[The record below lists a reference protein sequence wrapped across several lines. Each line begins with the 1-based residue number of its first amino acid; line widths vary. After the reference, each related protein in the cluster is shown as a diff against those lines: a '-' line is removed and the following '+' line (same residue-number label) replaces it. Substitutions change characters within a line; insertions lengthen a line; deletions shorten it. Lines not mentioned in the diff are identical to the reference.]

1 MQYKLKHRLSAA
13 LMAGAMCC
21 TMIPAA
27 SADEIA
33 TPETVDTAVPE
44 VTDSVT
50 PALSQITENLY
61 NDLPD
66 APTGSYIGSM
76 GLPVATGETKI
87 SISSWVSD
95 LYDGVDAHM
104 DADALSEDETTII
117 VGKGSDFD
125 YAVVPLLVQTEYPA
139 DGATSEIILPD
150 GVELLSYASTDYDL
164 IPADEVEQT
173 KILHQT
179 YAEQSAAATG
189 LYVKTSSDFTAQFIY
204 TAPDGEQLQKSLHV
218 QLSDEAAPTQL
229 YADNGIATLAA
240 GPTPPYATGKITS
253 IAKEGGT
260 WLIWFNGQEAY
271 CCSHGL
277 NGQPKGCPTYSF
289 SHVSRLE
296 PGQYTPGNH
305 YANQV
310 NIWGGLGQLSLDML
324 DDRPVVASL
333 EDDPEVCEEQPDIL
347 GSLYDETQQW
357 IMENYPDSY
366 AAQTY
371 IAAAEELVNGTDAQ
385 SGENGY
391 YTYIYNPPA
400 GYAWQVVALVGEEIA
415 GGTEIPD
422 VPSVPEPKYYS
433 AAWTAPAQSASGSF
447 DLTFTVNTDK
457 YQLNTLEKV
466 DGAVITVTPSRT
478 GGSVDGGSWQMTP
491 AGAQTI
497 TTSGHTQDDSFHVN
511 GGDGS
516 ATWTVHYEVSK
527 TSTSTLSGQE
537 GPFTSQAEADAAAE
551 TAKNAAIGQLQNEA
565 QGMVDAAIASARA
578 QLANI
583 TFNYDEITIPH
594 GFDSTPGA
602 LGSHQTITVPANS
615 SNDYQMKNDEWSV
628 KVSIDKIDS
637 ETKQRIKSDTEFK
650 IFEWDAVRQCYIP
663 AGGYNQYKVEHQADG
678 TYKVI
683 NHSDYAGG
691 SDDLFYTQRNE
702 GKFVIVESRAPSGYY
717 GDWTD
722 VTKPGTAGSVLGK
735 RAYAFEITKALDGQT
750 IWLGNADY
758 NADITTAN
766 SGGTLIDTG
775 EGIVTITFGSRNADK
790 TYTTDPTGIAS
801 NEDSYTMHAD
811 VDTMQNDHALGSIT
825 LSKVDLDAARYLA
838 AGSNGDSTLEG
849 AVYDLYAAEDIYHPD
864 GVSGIVDYSKIT
876 DASGT
881 PIWHTTV
888 LTNGAWKSDYLPVL
902 KKDHLVASTAIKD
915 GKLAF
920 SNLYLGRY
928 YLVERTTGIVIPV
941 DSNGQYYLS
950 GKYPLLNK
958 KLEPT
963 GSYAALAGSGTEYT
977 DYVYRNQYSAVA
989 ESRALDGSKTYDGYY
1004 LSFAKGYLCDE
1015 VNHYQ
1020 SLTYADESTYVVRA
1034 EDQTQD
1040 EVLKSGFSLQKLVS
1054 TTGQPSP
1061 AIKLGG
1067 AGFKVYRVSL
1077 LSKAD
1082 QFTKNADG
1090 SYDAASILDAYRKS
1104 SYDQDTLKFDFSSEE
1119 QAIATMYESDT
1130 TSVTRYNATLT
1141 ADSDFANGQGLGWV
1155 PTNNSQEYRLSEIF
1169 TNEEGILRVQGLPN
1183 GQYIVVETTVPK
1195 DVFQAEPF
1203 LVTVN
1208 ASSPQSSFTM
1218 PAGSITTPS
1227 GSYMT
1232 YNILDE
1238 ELEGYLQLVK
1248 IDIETGKPVKIV
1260 DTTFNLYYIAE
1271 DGRETLVEMN
1281 DPKSGNAWAKT
1292 STFYT
1297 DSNGEMKT
1305 PEKLPLG
1312 KYRIVEVEG
1321 PHGYFNDRQYNVV
1334 FELTSDRVYQ
1344 VSGGSAD
1351 GMDDYVITESYYN
1364 HETLGQ
1370 IKIRKIGNVLTGYEN
1385 GQFVYE
1391 SDNLA
1396 NATYEIHAQGDIP
1409 TPDNQGT
1416 LWYADGDLVATV
1428 TTAEDG
1434 QVDEVRFSPTRTT
1447 ATYDFLK
1454 VTHDGTKGEVTITL
1468 PLGTYTISEVQAP
1481 YGFVHTDH
1489 TYTVVL
1495 DWDNQYNDLVLA
1507 KAVTD
1512 HTQDGDVIYDYS
1524 IINVGNASAEQME
1537 KQILVF
1543 ENARVLPVV
1552 EEGKVGVG
1560 LYKLDRDTCDLT
1572 DEAPYSDGC
1581 KTRASL
1587 LNGGSNRADIPADA
1601 KMVAGSIYELYTAD
1615 DIYSISGELLAAAD
1629 TLLGTATTDQ
1639 NGLAYF
1645 DVDVPLRGEHY
1656 GSSDAHDWTTNS
1668 GRYYL
1673 REISVPDG
1681 YLIEQ
1686 SVIPVEFTYENQ
1698 FIAWQIVDCLHS
1710 DKQTT
1715 VEIDKRAF
1723 ASDSDT
1729 TFALPGAT
1737 LTVTDW
1743 NGNVVDSWESSDTA
1757 HVIRGL
1763 HLSHDFAGNRDTTK
1777 IYTLSETRPADGYTT
1792 ARSIQFRLEQATGDN
1807 SYLQETTV
1815 WVLHESEDA
1824 EYQSGSIIS
1833 PTAFSDDSVATI
1845 PAKLRAFW
1853 DKLLGKNPDADGVV
1867 IANWYCV
1874 NGMLVVNFTDA
1885 ANDRAIAKCLRESD
1899 FSDLTFDKVYLT
1911 GAAAPAFFADKQ
1923 VADKPTDAE
1932 ITYSASWIL
1941 LKDSDGFSQTVTMLD
1956 APTRVKISKADITTH
1971 EEIPGATLR
1980 VLDKNG
1986 NVVDEW
1992 VSENTPHYIEA
2003 VLVAGETYTLEE
2015 TLVPDNSGYVPA
2027 NAVQFTVEDDGE
2039 VQHVFMQDDYTKVQI
2054 SKTDIATGKEISGA
2068 KLKITDADGKIVA
2081 EWVTDGAPH
2090 YMERI
2095 PMGTYTLTETM
2106 APTEQGYV
2114 RAESVTFEV
2123 GPTGDIQRVEMKD
2136 DFTKVEISK
2145 ADMTDGRELP
2155 GAKLKITDASGNTI
2169 AEWETNGQPHRI
2181 ERLKP
2186 GEYTLTETAAPAGYL
2201 LSEEV
2206 HFTVQETG
2214 EIQKVTM
2221 YDAPAHALILTK
2233 RDIATNA
2240 KLTDARLTIRD
2251 AYGTTIDR
2259 WTTTDGDHAIRV
2271 LPERSAAKDPHK
2283 NLLLLSDDT
2292 SEHVYTMVEELAP
2305 NGYLVAESITFK
2317 VMQMNDTL
2325 VVFVWQDG
2333 GWQKSS
2339 EGYLAMYD
2347 ERTDTPVPLMKT
2359 FPQTGNIL

>member
-333 EDDPEVCEEQPDIL
+333 EDDPEGGEEQPDIL

-371 IAAAEELVNGTDAQ
+371 IAAAEELINGTDAQ

-478 GGSVDGGSWQMTP
+478 GGNVDGGSWQMTP

-497 TTSGHTQDDSFHVN
+497 TTSGHTQDDSFHLN

-516 ATWTVHYEVSK
+516 ATWTVHYEASK

-551 TAKNAAIGQLQNEA
+551 AAKNAAIGQLQNEA

-578 QLANI
+578 QLANV
-583 TFNYDEITIPH
+583 TFAYDEITIPH

-602 LGSHQTITVPANS
+602 LGSDQTITVPANS
-615 SNDYQMKNDEWSV
+615 SNDYKMQNDEWSV
-628 KVSIDKIDS
+628 KVCIDKIDS
-637 ETKQRIKSDTEFK
+637 ETKQRIKGDAEFK
-650 IFEWDAVRQCYIP
+650 IFEWDTVRQCYIP
-663 AGGYNQYKVEHQADG
+663 NGGYNQYKVERQSDG

-683 NHSDYAGG
+683 NHSNYAND
-691 SDDLFYTQRNE
+691 SDNIYYTQRNE

-750 IWLGNADY
+750 IRLGNADH
-758 NADITTAN
+758 NADITMTN

-775 EGIVTITFGSRNADK
+775 EGVVTITFGSRNADK
-790 TYTTDPTGIAS
+790 TYATDPTGIAN

-811 VDTMQNDHALGSIT
+811 VDTMQNDRTLGSIT
-825 LSKVDLDAARYLA
+825 LSKAGFDAARYLA

-849 AVYDLYAAEDIYHPD
+849 AVYDLYAAEDILHPN

-876 DASGT
+876 DSSGN

-902 KKDHLVASTAIKD
+902 KKDYLVASAAIKD

-928 YLVERTTGIVIPV
+928 YLVERATGIVIPV

-963 GSYAALAGSGTEYT
+963 GSYAALASNGTEYI

-1020 SLTYADESTYVVRA
+1020 SLTYADESTYVVRT

-1082 QFTKNADG
+1082 QFAQNADG
-1090 SYDAASILDAYRKS
+1090 SYDTASILDVYRKS
-1104 SYDQDTLKFDFSSEE
+1104 SYDQDTLKFDFSDEE
-1119 QAIATMYESDT
+1119 QAVATMYESDT
-1130 TSVTRYNATLT
+1130 AVVTRYNATLT
-1141 ADSDFANGQGLGWV
+1141 ADGDFANGQGLGWV
-1155 PTNNSQEYRLSEIF
+1155 PTNNAQEYRLSEIF
-1169 TNEEGILRVQGLPN
+1169 TNEEGILRVQGLPY

-1203 LVTVN
+1203 LINVN
-1208 ASSPQSSFTM
+1208 ASSPQSSFTV

-1227 GSYMT
+1227 GSYIT

-1248 IDIETGKPVKIV
+1248 IDIETGKPVKIA
-1260 DTTFNLYYIAE
+1260 DTAFNIYYIAE

-1312 KYRIVEVEG
+1312 RYRIVEIEG
-1321 PHGYFNDRQYNVV
+1321 PRGYFNDRQYNVV

-1351 GMDDYVITESYYN
+1351 GMDDYVITENYYN

-1434 QVDEVRFSPTRTT
+1434 QVDEVRFSLTRTT

-1507 KAVTD
+1507 KTIID
-1512 HTQDGDVIYDYS
+1512 HTQDGDVVYDYS
-1524 IINVGNASAEQME
+1524 IINVGNASAEQIE

-1543 ENARVLPVV
+1543 ENARVLPFV

-1572 DEAPYSDGC
+1572 DEAPYADGC
-1581 KTRASL
+1581 KTRVSL
-1587 LNGGSNRADIPADA
+1587 LNGGSNRANIPADA
-1601 KMVAGSIYELYTAD
+1601 KMVAGTVYELYTAD
-1615 DIYSISGELLAAAD
+1615 DIYSISGELLAAAN
-1629 TLLGTATTDQ
+1629 TLLGTATTNE

-1645 DVDVPLRGEHY
+1645 DVDVPLRGERY

-1673 REISVPDG
+1673 REVSVPVG

-1698 FIAWQIVDCLHS
+1698 FIAWQVVDCLHS

-1715 VEIDKRAF
+1715 VEIDKCAF
-1723 ASDSDT
+1723 TSDSDT
-1729 TFALPGAT
+1729 TFSLPGAT

-1743 NGNVVDSWESSDTA
+1743 NGNVVDTWESSDTA

-1763 HLSHDFAGNRDTTK
+1763 HLSHDFAGNCDPSK
-1777 IYTLSETRPADGYTT
+1777 IYTLTETRPADGYTI
-1792 ARSIQFRLEQATGDN
+1792 ARSIQFRLEQATDDN
-1807 SYLQETTV
+1807 GYLQETAV
-1815 WVLHESEDA
+1815 WVLRESEDA

-1833 PTAFSDDSVATI
+1833 PTAFSDDTVSTI
-1845 PAKLRAFW
+1845 SAKLRAFW

-1874 NGMLVVNFTDA
+1874 NGTLVVNFTDA
-1885 ANDRAIAKCLRESD
+1885 ANDRSIAKGLRESD
-1899 FSDLTFDKVYLT
+1899 FSDLTFDKVCLN

-1923 VADKPTDAE
+1923 VAEKPADAE

-1956 APTRVKISKADITTH
+1956 APTHVKISKADITTH

-1980 VLDKNG
+1980 VLDKDG

-1992 VSENTPHYIEA
+1992 VSEDAPHYMEA

-2015 TLVPDNSGYVPA
+2015 TLVPDGSGYIPA
-2027 NAVQFTVEDDGE
+2027 NAIQFTVEDDGK

-2068 KLKITDADGKIVA
+2068 KLKITDTDGKTIA
-2081 EWVTDGAPH
+2081 EWVTDGTPH

-2114 RAESVTFEV
+2114 RAERVTFEV

-2169 AEWETNGQPHRI
+2169 AEWETTGQPHRI

-2186 GEYTLTETAAPAGYL
+2186 GDYTLTETAAPAGYL

-2221 YDAPAHALILTK
+2221 YDAPAHSLILTK

-2240 KLTDARLTIRD
+2240 KLADARLTIRD